1 MNESPK
7 QKTILIVEDQEDILL
22 TLKEYLQIEGYT
34 VVGVANGKEA
44 LDFLAREKM
53 PNLILLDMK
62 MPVMNGWQF
71 SKEFLLRYN
80 HCAPIVV
87 LTAADDAGRRAQEVN
102 AAGWLGKP
110 FELNEVLEQV
120 KKYT

>member
-110 FELNEVLEQV
+110 F
-120 KKYT
+120 